1 MPRWLRGMAVPAMM
15 QIWPQS
21 HRDTEKSLVSPVSLV
36 AEDLTVKNHKVLL
49 TNAVYPWLA
58 HHVSVGTPRLTNN
71 HTESLVRLPAPFRSV
86 IDPAARPFY

>member
-1 MPRWLRGMAVPAMM
+1 M
-15 QIWPQS
+15 
-21 HRDTEKSLVSPVSLV
+21 

-58 HHVSVGTPRLTNN
+58 HYVSVGTPRLTNN
-71 HTESLVRLPAPFRSV
+71 HTESLVQRPAPFRSV